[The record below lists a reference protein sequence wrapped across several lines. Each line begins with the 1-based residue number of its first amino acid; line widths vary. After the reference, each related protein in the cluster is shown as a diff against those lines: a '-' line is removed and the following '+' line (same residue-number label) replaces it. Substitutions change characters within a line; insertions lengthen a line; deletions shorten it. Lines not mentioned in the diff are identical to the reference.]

1 MGKANIKDKADAT
14 VKNQNSFSKHG
25 KTVTCALGGGACRRR
40 GLLFGTSAN
49 APGTKARQKAEEKG
63 SEEGLGRVRPRTGA
77 RLKEAARRRPDGTRP
92 AGRLRPAGGKD
103 GA

>member
-49 APGTKARQKAEEKG
+49 APGTKVRQKPKG
-63 SEEGLGRVRPRTGA
+63 
-77 RLKEAARRRPDGTRP
+77 KEAKKHR
-92 AGRLRPAGGKD
+92 KV
-103 GA
+103 